1 MAATSADRPPRK
13 SFYLGQWI
21 DVKDTVN
28 QWLEATVMRVD
39 NVERKLFVHYNG
51 WL

>member
-1 MAATSADRPPRK
+1 MHRDRRK
-13 SFYLGQWI
+13 VFYTGQWM

-39 NVERKLFVHYNG
+39 NVERKVYVHYNG
-51 WL
+51 W